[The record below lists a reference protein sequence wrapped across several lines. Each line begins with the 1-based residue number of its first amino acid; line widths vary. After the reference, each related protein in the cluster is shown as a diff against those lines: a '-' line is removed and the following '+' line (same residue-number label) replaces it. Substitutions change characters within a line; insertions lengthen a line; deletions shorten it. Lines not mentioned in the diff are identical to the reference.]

1 MKLDIARYR
10 IYVYNE
16 LVGGQGEWISQT
28 LPLEMFFEKTEKR
41 IDKRRKMCFTN
52 DENSLI
58 IKVIQKA
65 YKK

>member
-1 MKLDIARYR
+1 MEWKALDSA
-10 IYVYNE
+10 
-16 LVGGQGEWISQT
+16 GWK
-28 LPLEMFFEKTEKR
+28 MFFEKLEKG
-41 IDKRRKMCFTN
+41 IDKRRKICFTN